1 MASLTKSIER
11 LEAAI
16 WAQAEH
22 IEITAF
28 SRVVDILAELRP
40 MQVPALSFACGA
52 TKKAQKREQQ
62 LSEINNFYLPI
73 HPAFMPDEHE
83 LIRAEQWAMHHSDE
97 YRKLQEL
104 FWSEVLEIMRSH
116 FEGKDAIGA
125 AFIIYGK
132 GIDKEV
138 AQAEYIGYPLNREE
152 IALTHVEY
160 WRVFTRIQRAG
171 EKDGQAW
178 IEDQKRANRE
188 LDAVICGR
196 RTTEEDQG
204 LDEKMWAQL
213 NKDLEAGKPSSESEA
228 VEYFRDLRERF
239 PRKPQFRRPAE

>member
-11 LEAAI
+11 LEATI
-16 WAQAEH
+16 WAQAER
-22 IEITAF
+22 IEIAAF
-28 SRVVDILAELRP
+28 SEVVDILAELRP
-40 MQVPALSFACGA
+40 MQVPALNYACA
-52 TKKAQKREQQ
+52 ASNKTQKREQQ
-62 LSEINNFYLPI
+62 SSQIIESYLPI

-83 LIRAEQWAMHHSDE
+83 QIRAEQWVMHHSDD
-97 YRKLQEL
+97 YRELQEQY
-104 FWSEVLEIMRSH
+104 WRDVLEIMRSH

-125 AFIIYGK
+125 AFIVYER

-160 WRVFTRIQRAG
+160 WRILTRIHRAG
-171 EKDGQAW
+171 EKDDQAW

-196 RTTEEDQG
+196 RTTEEDQA
-204 LDEKMWAQL
+204 LDERMWEQL
-213 NKDLEAGKPSSESEA
+213 NRDMESGKPSSESEA
-228 VEYFRDLRERF
+228 ARYFLAIHEKY